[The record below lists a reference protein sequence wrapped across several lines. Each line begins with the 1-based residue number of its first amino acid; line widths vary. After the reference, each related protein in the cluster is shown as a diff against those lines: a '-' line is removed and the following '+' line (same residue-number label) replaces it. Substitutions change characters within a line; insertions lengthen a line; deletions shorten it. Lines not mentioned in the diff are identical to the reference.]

1 MEPGLAFLGLDA
13 AEEEMYRF
21 LLREGECDRSRLT
34 TALGGDRRRL
44 REACRRI
51 IDLGLVRETAGGML
65 RPLSPAKAV
74 ESLVD
79 SRVARVKNDLEE
91 QVDTHSVVDSLLAEQ
106 AMPHA
111 SAVGESVRRVR
122 GMEAVRGVIDEL
134 TFFTWTESLTTIPT
148 GVMSAESI
156 AHARPLDERILRR
169 GVHMR
174 TLLGPAA
181 LDDPRTMD
189 YAQELTSKGAS
200 IRISGSAVER
210 LIICDRAAALTPIDP
225 SDSAQGAILVR
236 ESGLV
241 AALLSLFE
249 HMWRAARELNTGED
263 VAQAP
268 DRVTPME
275 RRVLASLYASEKD
288 EAGARELGIAVRTYR
303 KHVASLMQRLGAANR
318 FQAALLA
325 RDRGW
330 I

>member
-1 MEPGLAFLGLDA
+1 MEPELAFLGLDA

-21 LLREGECDRSRLT
+21 LLREGECGREQLA
-34 TALGGDRRRL
+34 TALGGDPRRVRDVCQ
-44 REACRRI
+44 RMIGR
-51 IDLGLVRETAGGML
+51 GLARETAGGML

-74 ESLVD
+74 ESLVA
-79 SRVARVKNDLEE
+79 SEVARVKSDLEE
-91 QVDTHSVVDSLLAEQ
+91 QVDAHAVVDSLLTEQ
-106 AMPHA
+106 AMLHA
-111 SAVGESVRRVR
+111 KPVGESVRRVR
-122 GMEAVRGVIDEL
+122 GMDAVRGVIDEL

-181 LDDPRTMD
+181 LDDPRTME
-189 YAQELTSKGAS
+189 YAQELTAKGAS
-200 IRISGSAVER
+200 IRISGTSVER
-210 LIICDRAAALTPIDP
+210 LIICDRTAALTPIDP
-225 SDSAQGAILVR
+225 ADSAQGAILVR

-241 AALLSLFE
+241 AALVSLFE
-249 HMWRAARELNTGED
+249 HMWRAARELNMAED
-263 VAQAP
+263 AARLA